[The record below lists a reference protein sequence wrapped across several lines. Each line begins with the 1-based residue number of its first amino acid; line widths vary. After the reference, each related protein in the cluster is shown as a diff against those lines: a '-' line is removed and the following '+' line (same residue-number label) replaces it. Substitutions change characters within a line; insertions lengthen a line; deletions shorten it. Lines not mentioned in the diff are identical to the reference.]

1 MKNSIFV
8 LNNVNII
15 LVNTMKKTLFLLPFF
30 CLLCAV
36 STLCAAD
43 TLFIKETRIPI
54 LIERQDNVLF
64 YLRLDAKDSKVLDKV
79 VLKFDEETVLSD
91 IQSVK
96 LYYGGTEALQDVGKK
111 RFAPV
116 EYISSHAPGK
126 TLAANPFYS
135 IKKAE
140 VNNPKNEIVLK
151 GEQKLFPG
159 INYFWISLQMKP
171 GTSLTAKVKAKI
183 ASATLD
189 GKNALLNLVSPENI
203 EHYMGVGVRHAGD
216 DHSAAFRIPGL
227 VTTNK
232 GTLLGVY
239 DVRYNSS
246 VDLQEHVDVGL
257 SRSTD
262 GGKTWEKMRLPLAFG
277 EHGGLPAAQ
286 NGVGDPSI
294 LVDTKTNTIW
304 IVAAWTHGMGNQR
317 AWWSSHPGLGTR
329 IKDK

>member
-79 VLKFDEETVLSD
+79 VLKFDEETALSD

-96 LYYGGTEALQDVGKK
+96 LYYGGTEALQDTGKK

-183 ASATLD
+183 C
-189 GKNALLNLVSPENI
+189 LLYTS
-203 EHYMGVGVRHAGD
+203 D
-216 DHSAAFRIPGL
+216 AADEL
-227 VTTNK
+227 
-232 GTLLGVY
+232 
-239 DVRYNSS
+239 
-246 VDLQEHVDVGL
+246 
-257 SRSTD
+257 
-262 GGKTWEKMRLPLAFG
+262 
-277 EHGGLPAAQ
+277 
-286 NGVGDPSI
+286 
-294 LVDTKTNTIW
+294 
-304 IVAAWTHGMGNQR
+304 
-317 AWWSSHPGLGTR
+317 
-329 IKDK
+329 